1 MKKKLIALLLTL
13 TLVIS
18 MSSISVFA
26 GGGAGGTLIQEV
38 EGHKGEWVSYKGS
51 VPIHFG
57 VNEETVDNPDEQFY
71 SMDGN
76 NLGCY
81 YYPNGEGSVQ
91 TLEQAIEL
99 FDTHIQYG
107 KNPPFVSFNL
117 LGKHQ
122 EDEIKS
128 MVWVQ
133 APENGYFIFY
143 GDGNYGAYTDENCE
157 LNAKVTY
164 QSGKYKGD
172 VRYMDNTSDII
183 FTYQA
188 QKGQKLYF
196 MGSASWNTAVSIQF
210 VYPNEKLTEPIIKMA
225 GTNVVAGYTTP
236 KTTVVLKQGKKTYSA
251 TSDASG
257 LYIIKTKKLKK
268 NSKIKMWKKEDKKNA
283 ITVIIK

>member
-1 MKKKLIALLLTL
+1 
-13 TLVIS
+13 
-18 MSSISVFA
+18 
-26 GGGAGGTLIQEV
+26 
-38 EGHKGEWVSYKGS
+38 
-51 VPIHFG
+51 
-57 VNEETVDNPDEQFY
+57 
-71 SMDGN
+71 
-76 NLGCY
+76 
-81 YYPNGEGSVQ
+81 
-91 TLEQAIEL
+91 
-99 FDTHIQYG
+99 
-107 KNPPFVSFNL
+107 
-117 LGKHQ
+117 
-122 EDEIKS
+122 

-164 QSGKYKGD
+164 QSGRYKGD

-257 LYIIKTKKLKK
+257 LYIIKTKTLKK